1 MVLISIRMQSYNFFL
16 IFANKSAQN
25 NVFFKK
31 ITNLLQMCIFFVPSA
46 RPYIYVVATLPAA
59 TSFRSQKSIGFSIS
73 EGTVQQ
79 CRAARAA
86 RRSQR
91 MPRGGIKATPAFASP
106 HQNIACASFVGDP
119 IPKKNIAGAMTF

>member
-1 MVLISIRMQSYNFFL
+1 MWDFFC
-16 IFANKSAQN
+16 
-25 NVFFKK
+25 
-31 ITNLLQMCIFFVPSA
+31 TSA

-59 TSFRSQKSIGFSIS
+59 TSFRSQKSIGFS
-73 EGTVQQ
+73 THRRYCKAMPQ

-119 IPKKNIAGAMTF
+119 IPKKNYSSRYYFLVP